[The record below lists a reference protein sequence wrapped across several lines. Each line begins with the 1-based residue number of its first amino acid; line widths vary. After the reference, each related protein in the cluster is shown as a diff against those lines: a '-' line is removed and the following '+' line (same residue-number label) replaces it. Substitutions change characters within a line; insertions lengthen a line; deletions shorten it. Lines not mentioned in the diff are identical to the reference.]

1 MKNTIRELEK
11 VNKELEEKIKRLERE
26 KKRNKQ
32 KELSYSDLN
41 ISLFKKFFDGRSTL
55 KDFPATNPTGKK
67 DEGSRYLFIR
77 AGKKSFRYSLFVSDI
92 IEAWA
97 KISDPKNGTSRHV
110 MNRHQ
115 VIKTLQG
122 QLTREPKKAHAP

>member
-41 ISLFKKFFDGRSTL
+41 ISLLRS
-55 KDFPATNPTGKK
+55 
-67 DEGSRYLFIR
+67 
-77 AGKKSFRYSLFVSDI
+77 SLM
-92 IEAWA
+92 E
-97 KISDPKNGTSRHV
+97 DP
-110 MNRHQ
+110 
-115 VIKTLQG
+115 
-122 QLTREPKKAHAP
+122 P